1 MEKADKIILEYFLWS
16 FTAVYGLEAVF
27 EARNGSVAY
36 HRLATDTAL
45 ELQKFTV
52 LRLLYFVTKYRRR
65 KTVSYEVHYKGIS

>member
-36 HRLATDTAL
+36 HRLATVQL
-45 ELQKFTV
+45 WNYKNSRFCVFCILLQNTEDAKPWAT
-52 LRLLYFVTKYRRR
+52 RYII
-65 KTVSYEVHYKGIS
+65 KG